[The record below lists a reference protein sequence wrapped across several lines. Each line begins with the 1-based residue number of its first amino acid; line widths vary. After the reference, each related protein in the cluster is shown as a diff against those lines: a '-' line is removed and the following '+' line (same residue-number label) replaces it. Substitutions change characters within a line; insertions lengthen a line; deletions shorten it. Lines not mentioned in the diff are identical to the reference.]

1 VRALEAIPMKVGV
14 LSDTHLKEPDPQF
27 RRLVETHLADV
38 DKIFH
43 VGDFVDLSVAQYL
56 SGLKELV
63 AVSGNMDPDP
73 VRKAFPKKRVIELE
87 GFRIGLIH
95 GSGAPFGIEGRIREE
110 FDEVDAI
117 VYGHTHIAT
126 NHRVKGVFFFNPGS
140 ATRSFLHR
148 GTLGVLHLGK
158 EITGE
163 IVTL

>member
-1 VRALEAIPMKVGV
+1 MKVVV
-14 LSDTHLKEPDPQF
+14 LSDTHLKEPDTHF
-27 RRLVETHLADV
+27 RRLVETHLANV

-43 VGDFVDLSVAQYL
+43 VGDFVDLSVAHYL

-87 GFRIGLIH
+87 RFRIGLIH